1 MKTGASIALTEYFS
15 NSLTVLK
22 QRITDDMKAAM
33 KGGDKARLATI
44 RLILAAVKQREV
56 DERIELTDDQLLAVL
71 EKMVKQR
78 RDSIEQFEKA
88 GREELAAQERSE
100 IDLIQEYLPE
110 AISEEE
116 LAVLIDKAIAETGAG
131 EMRDMGKVMG
141 RLKPAIQGRAEM
153 GSVGALVKKRLSG

>member
-1 MKTGASIALTEYFS
+1 
-15 NSLTVLK
+15 VLK

-33 KGGDKARLATI
+33 KGGEKARLGTI

-56 DERIELTDDQLLAVL
+56 DERIELSDDQVLAVL

-78 RDSIEQFEKA
+78 RDSIEQYEKA

-110 AISEEE
+110 ALSEDE
-116 LAVLIDKAIAETGAG
+116 LAALIEKAIADTGAS

-141 RLKPAIQGRAEM
+141 QLKPAIQGRAEM
-153 GSVGALVKKRLSG
+153 GAVSAQVKKRLAG